1 MFEVL
6 GETQIFIRLMALSG
20 DPQVPQAELF
30 NFTHLISSR
39 DTE

>member
-39 DTE
+39 DPE